1 MIAVAD
7 GVVKSEGSIKSPDMV
22 RVALPAGVAD
32 HGTRARGSPG
42 TWEASMSP

>member
-7 GVVKSEGSIKSPDMV
+7 DVALSEGSMESPDMV
-22 RVALPAGVAD
+22 RVALPAGVVD

-42 TWEASMSP
+42 TWEANMSP